1 MNRSR
6 NGSRCRQAWVTTKQV
21 VHSANSVGKEVNQ
34 FDETGVD
41 GMCSDTTAATML
53 S

>member
-1 MNRSR
+1 M
-6 NGSRCRQAWVTTKQV
+6 TKQV
-21 VHSANSVGKEVNQ
+21 AHSANSVCKETNQ

-41 GMCSDTTAATML
+41 GMCDDTTAATTL

>member
-6 NGSRCRQAWVTTKQV
+6 DKGRCRRAWATTKQI
-21 VHSANSVGKEVNQ
+21 VHSANSVGKEANQ

-41 GMCSDTTAATML
+41 YMCKDTTAATTL

>member
-1 MNRSR
+1 MSRSR
-6 NGSRCRQAWVTTKQV
+6 HGQAWATVKKV
-21 VHSANSVGKEVNQ
+21 ACSANSVGKETNQ

-41 GMCSDTTAATML
+41 YMCKDTTAATTL

>member
-1 MNRSR
+1 MS
-6 NGSRCRQAWVTTKQV
+6 VTTKQI
-21 VHSANSVGKEVNQ
+21 ARSVNGVGEETNQ

-41 GMCSDTTAATML
+41 GMCNDTTAATTL

>member
-1 MNRSR
+1 MTCRSR
-6 NGSRCRQAWVTTKQV
+6 SYGAWATMKQIAC
-21 VHSANSVGKEVNQ
+21 SANSVGEEMNQ

-41 GMCSDTTAATML
+41 YMCKDTTAVTML

>member
-1 MNRSR
+1 MCGRT
-6 NGSRCRQAWVTTKQV
+6 CTTTKQIA
-21 VHSANSVGKEVNQ
+21 HSANGVGEEMNQ

-41 GMCSDTTAATML
+41 DMCKDTTAVTML